1 MQLLTRTLSRAGQDT
16 TRFSVVELQPPPN
29 THRPENTLKTPHA
42 SASRSFNFRL
52 TFQAHNRLQFV
63 ILTMKLPPFKA
74 LEAAYQLHFYLGFK
88 THYLLPLLR
97 TAGQRAV
104 VSKVL
109 EDVCAREQYHL
120 LETNITDDY
129 LRLLVSLNPEQT
141 VSNTVKMLKG
151 NLSRQY
157 GLAFR
162 DELECQKVRTLW
174 AKGYFARSTGKVN
187 LEAARNYVDTQLRHH
202 GYSGEWT
209 KALKYRNPAFKSPA
223 FSLAHCFCT
232 LDYHLVL
239 VTKFRAPLFDEAMA
253 AGLFDYVMAVGR
265 KHGFVVER
273 MVASGSHASTHSSDS
288 WLEYLPVC
296 AGDLEQYAAV
306 DGKALLGRAE
316 TN

>member
-1 MQLLTRTLSRAGQDT
+1 
-16 TRFSVVELQPPPN
+16 
-29 THRPENTLKTPHA
+29 
-42 SASRSFNFRL
+42 
-52 TFQAHNRLQFV
+52 
-63 ILTMKLPPFKA
+63 
-74 LEAAYQLHFYLGFK
+74 LEAAQ
-88 THYLLPLLR
+88 
-97 TAGQRAV
+97 
-104 VSKVL
+104 
-109 EDVCAREQYHL
+109 
-120 LETNITDDY
+120 
-129 LRLLVSLNPEQT
+129 
-141 VSNTVKMLKG
+141 
-151 NLSRQY
+151 
-157 GLAFR
+157 
-162 DELECQKVRTLW
+162 
-174 AKGYFARSTGKVN
+174 
-187 LEAARNYVDTQLRHH
+187 NYVDTQLRHH

-209 KALKYRNPAFKSPA
+209 KALKYENAAFKSPA
-223 FSLAHCFCT
+223 YSLARCLCM